1 MFYCVIR
8 KEGRKTCRCQ
18 FRQQAHTLAALI
30 CRPPSSFSIIGS
42 ILTNDGKSFF
52 TSFTSLSRSTEKG
65 KDSKRSDPAFVV
77 MEFDLSQLRV
87 ITFRPHY
94 ITFLTTQASSRV
106 HFFMVSCENNLLHG
120 GICHIEVVKHTFIC
134 LYGYLSMLIYIYL
147 HVYMD
152 APVEELRNESCW
164 PHARTRT
171 QDFELT
177 LVEKIRLWSDI

>member
-1 MFYCVIR
+1 MSLER
-8 KEGRKTCRCQ
+8 KEGR
-18 FRQQAHTLAALI
+18 LADA
-30 CRPPSSFSIIGS
+30 SSDPGCTHLSPAFFIFHHH
-42 ILTNDGKSFF
+42 SFYF
-52 TSFTSLSRSTEKG
+52 NRTSFTSPSRSTGKE

-106 HFFMVSCENNLLHG
+106 HFFMGSCENNLLHR

-134 LYGYLSMLIYIYL
+134 LYGYLSMLIYVYL

-164 PHARTRT
+164 PHARTRA